1 MRECLMNKIKASTPG
16 KLMLF
21 GEHSVVHNHPCLVAA
36 VDQRFLVTVEKI
48 KGDELV
54 VKAPAVGIYERKKL
68 DELGTRRIS
77 KGLRF
82 IEMTVKRFYE
92 GHQNGGLKVVTE
104 NHFSSKYGFGSS
116 AAVTVGLA
124 NALFELE
131 KIKISDKELFD
142 FCYQVVLDVQ
152 GVGSGFDIAA
162 ALYGEVLCF
171 VTGGR
176 EIRRLRFR
184 TKTSESSE
192 PLPIVVGYTGIK
204 ADTPTLVRQVGEIKR
219 QHPVKVN
226 KWFRE
231 ITEIVNLA
239 EKKINKG
246 DWEEVGELM
255 NKNQLV
261 LQKLQVSSVE
271 LDRLIE
277 ACLKAGAYGAK
288 LSGAGGGDCMIAVT
302 SEEKRKGVEKAI
314 VQAGGE
320 VLRVNLGAVGARIE
334 R

>member
-1 MRECLMNKIKASTPG
+1 
-16 KLMLF
+16 
-21 GEHSVVHNHPCLVAA
+21 
-36 VDQRFLVTVEKI
+36 
-48 KGDELV
+48 
-54 VKAPAVGIYERKKL
+54 
-68 DELGTRRIS
+68 
-77 KGLRF
+77 
-82 IEMTVKRFYE
+82 
-92 GHQNGGLKVVTE
+92 
-104 NHFSSKYGFGSS
+104 
-116 AAVTVGLA
+116 
-124 NALFELE
+124 
-131 KIKISDKELFD
+131 
-142 FCYQVVLDVQ
+142 
-152 GVGSGFDIAA
+152 
-162 ALYGEVLCF
+162 
-171 VTGGR
+171 
-176 EIRRLRFR
+176 
-184 TKTSESSE
+184 
-192 PLPIVVGYTGIK
+192 
-204 ADTPTLVRQVGEIKR
+204 VGEIKR